1 MIVAQKGSLVA
12 LGKSWAWR
20 MSNADCG
27 LGGELIEIGKQ
38 VSLQGQLDTLVA
50 AKSFA
55 SWLGP

>member
-1 MIVAQKGSLVA
+1 MLTV
-12 LGKSWAWR
+12 
-20 MSNADCG
+20 G
-27 LGGELIEIGKQ
+27 LGGELTEVGKQ